1 MQLSEF
7 LSSEG
12 QESNRVVWVDHRA
25 MEEEIVD
32 DCSAQMIEGDRL
44 KVRTEVNAATD
55 LGANA
60 VTNTANGSLADSKT
74 VSSSRSSSA
83 DQEQF
88 ELWVQFI
95 SKDATI
101 EKRIPLT
108 ETRHDRYV
116 LLSSLAVMLKGVYS
130 IYVSTEHLQS
140 DTHGIALVKNT
151 VFTEAT
157 AQEQKEFLEQFEALE
172 LGKDYFHGQ
181 LVPYL
186 GAPNHNP
193 NWELESEAQSKTFE
207 SVMEN
212 FFKSPEMQG
221 MAKDLPK
228 KIFKVVLLALLANL
242 FLMFWRSRFLKIVV
256 VGILVAVYFIFAQK

>member
-1 MQLSEF
+1 MQLAEF

-44 KVRTEVNAATD
+44 KVRTQVSDSSAHSEAATS
-55 LGANA
+55 
-60 VTNTANGSLADSKT
+60 T
-74 VSSSRSSSA
+74 
-83 DQEQF
+83 DQEHF
-88 ELWVQFI
+88 ELWIQFI
-95 SKDATI
+95 SKDITI
-101 EKRIPLT
+101 EQRIPLT
-108 ETRHDRYV
+108 QTRHDRYV

-130 IYVSTEHLQS
+130 IYLSTEHLQS
-140 DTHGIALVKNT
+140 DTHGIALVKDT
-151 VFTEAT
+151 VFAAAT
-157 AQEQKEFLEQFEALE
+157 AQEQQAFLEQFESME

-186 GAPNHNP
+186 GAPNPNP
-193 NWELESEAQSKTFE
+193 NWELESETQSKAFE

-228 KIFKVVLLALLANL
+228 KIFKVVLMALLLNL
-242 FLMFWRSRFLKIVV
+242 FLMFWRSRFLKILVV
-256 VGILVAVYFIFAQK
+256 VAILVAVYFIFGKK